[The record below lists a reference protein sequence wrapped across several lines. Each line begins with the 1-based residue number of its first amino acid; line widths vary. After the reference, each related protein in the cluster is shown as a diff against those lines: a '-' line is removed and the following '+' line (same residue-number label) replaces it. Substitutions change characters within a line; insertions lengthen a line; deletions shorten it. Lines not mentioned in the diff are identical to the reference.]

1 MEVEEKLL
9 TGIEVIDNDHQ
20 EIITF
25 INEFNSQNCTTNK
38 QVILKNLYDKC
49 SSHFL
54 TEELLMKEVNYPY
67 FLDHK
72 MEHDK
77 QLTTLK
83 TFIFM
88 FFDNVLSE
96 RHSFIDIIQSMV
108 YDWVVPHIKNYDL
121 IFANFY
127 KIRISTS

>member
-1 MEVEEKLL
+1 MEVEENLL
-9 TGIEVIDNDHQ
+9 TKI
-20 EIITF
+20 EIIDAEHKE
-25 INEFNSQNCTTNK
+25 IISLVNQFNSQNSTEDK

-54 TEELLMKEVNYPY
+54 TEELLMKKIEFPY
-67 FLDHK
+67 FLVHK

-83 TFIFM
+83 TFIFLFLDSIM
-88 FFDNVLSE
+88 SE
-96 RHSFIDIIQSMV
+96 KHSFIDIIQSMV
-108 YDWVVPHIKNYDL
+108 YDWLVPHIKDYDL

-127 KIRISTS
+127 KTRN